1 MNRIDLIN
9 KNMPSIFHSRASDHA
24 FDAFLSGLPNLLYGK
39 WKLLTRVLLD
49 FVCEF
54 EEQENRWF
62 WKKEINKCKKKLRNE
77 DFGGSFFFIIQNCC
91 EFDNYKSHINESR
104 FMGQISMATNNHN

>member
-9 KNMPSIFHSRASDHA
+9 KNIPSIFHSRASDDA
-24 FDAFLSGLPNLLYGK
+24 FDAFLSGLANLLYGK

-54 EEQENRWF
+54 EEE
-62 WKKEINKCKKKLRNE
+62 
-77 DFGGSFFFIIQNCC
+77 
-91 EFDNYKSHINESR
+91 
-104 FMGQISMATNNHN
+104 